1 MPVTALTP
9 RVWITEG
16 NLGSPWAG
24 TIAVPPVAATGVR
37 ARGGANEDPLGVPCA
52 GIHDSLGC
60 SHAASQPKACVGAL
74 DGVRGGHARRS
85 PCRWPGHRPADD
97 DDDDD
102 RTDDDDHRGAHDDH
116 HEPAADDDNHCA
128 YHHDDT
134 PDDDD
139 HRGADDDIDDS
150 RVSGEFLDAVGM
162 DRPRDRRRPGD
173 CSRGAAPRSKP
184 TPRKG
189 SRMGTFGTP
198 RSDGS
203 GARARACPDAILR
216 G

>member
-1 MPVTALTP
+1 MTP

-85 PCRWPGHRPADD
+85 PCRWPGHRSA
-97 DDDDD
+97 DDDD
-102 RTDDDDHRGAHDDH
+102 RTDDDDDCGPH
-116 HEPAADDDNHCA
+116 
-128 YHHDDT
+128 
-134 PDDDD
+134 DD

-150 RVSGEFLDAVGM
+150 RVSSEFLDTVGM

-189 SRMGTFGTP
+189 SRMGTFAAP